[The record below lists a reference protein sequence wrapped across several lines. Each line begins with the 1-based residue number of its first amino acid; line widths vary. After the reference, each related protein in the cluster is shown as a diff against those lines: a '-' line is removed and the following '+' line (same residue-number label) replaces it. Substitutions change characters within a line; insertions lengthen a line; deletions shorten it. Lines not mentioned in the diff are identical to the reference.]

1 MPAPITD
8 EPEILL
14 DSTVAMTIGIWATG
28 GSMKQ
33 VMRKLGI
40 SMPKV
45 RRILVDNGLID
56 TEESLLYADGHSPAE
71 IAQMMNKT
79 KNAVQGR
86 LPYQKGMYNNDN
98 PTTNALRIRA
108 CRIKKARE
116 NRCK

>member
-86 LPYQKGMYNNDN
+86 LPYQKGMYNKDN

-116 NRCK
+116 SRCK